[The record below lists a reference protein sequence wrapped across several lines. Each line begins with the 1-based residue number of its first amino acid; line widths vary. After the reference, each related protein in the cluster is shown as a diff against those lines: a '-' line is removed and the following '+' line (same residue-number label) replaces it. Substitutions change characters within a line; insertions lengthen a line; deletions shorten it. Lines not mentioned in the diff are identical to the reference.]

1 MVVPAGVYTYSEICG
16 SRVSSFGDPA
26 VPVDVYSWLLARLYR
41 TWLGCPLGAAA
52 AVATGRTP
60 FLATAHVRRSVI
72 IAEVM
77 LAAPF
82 GTVTLARMRLDG
94 GTAGGDAV
102 PVTYSMTATGPARGR
117 TPALE

>member
-60 FLATAHVRRSVI
+60 FPGTSPRPRS
-72 IAEVM
+72 
-77 LAAPF
+77 
-82 GTVTLARMRLDG
+82 GDHG
-94 GTAGGDAV
+94 GGDRRGAV
-102 PVTYSMTATGPARGR
+102 REGDVGEDETRGGPRRGGCG
-117 TPALE
+117 PGDV

>member
-41 TWLGCPLGAAA
+41 TWLACPLGATA

-72 IAEVM
+72 IAAVM

-82 GTVTLARMRLDG
+82 GTVTRARMRLDG
-94 GTAGGDAV
+94 GSAGGDAV
-102 PVTYSMTATGPARGR
+102 PVTYSISDSAPATAR
-117 TPALE
+117 T